1 MRDMVENIIE
11 QRALVEKICELQRK
25 LDMTERA
32 IDDCIIILCDRNV
45 KHRTVEY
52 DENDI
57 GIAKALFDICY
68 DVAEKLKKAK

>member
-1 MRDMVENIIE
+1 MSDMVETIIE

-32 IDDCIIILCDRNV
+32 IDDCILILCDRNV

-57 GIAKALFDICY
+57 GIAKSLLDICY